1 MTLIR
6 DTSASDPNE
15 IHRVK
20 ELSGRKYI
28 SYCGQEISISNA
40 RPADRPGCRCR
51 QCLIYYKINLGK
63 PPATHTLTTTEGI
76 KS

>member
-20 ELSGRKYI
+20 EFSDRKYI

-40 RPADRPGCRCR
+40 RPASRSGSRCR
-51 QCLIYYKINLGK
+51 QCLSYYKINQGK

>member
-6 DTSASDPNE
+6 DASASDPNE
-15 IHRVK
+15 IHRVQ
-20 ELSGRKYI
+20 EFSGRKYT

-40 RPADRPGCRCR
+40 RPANRPGYRCL
-51 QCLIYYKINLGK
+51 QCLSYYKINLGK
-63 PPATHTLTTTEGI
+63 PPATRTLTAAEGS